1 VSSKRPDLPEVWKVG
16 HFQSQCRTKT
26 KSNNGSHK
34 QSANSRR
41 VNTVEVDNDD
51 SNEYAFVIDGE
62 YIPGGCVDV
71 CIGGVVLHNVLID
84 SGATCNL
91 VDKNTWEELKR
102 QHIKC
107 KSEKTTKKIYA
118 YASRI
123 ALKTVGMFTA
133 LVQVGKH
140 QTQAEFIVI
149 DGVGKPILGRDTA
162 MQLDVLRVG
171 KSEKSQLNTVCENE
185 YPNVFNGIGKL
196 RDYQVRLHINPEV
209 KPVAQ
214 SVRRIPL
221 ALRPK
226 VEEEIQRLLEQDI
239 IEPVQGP
246 TPWVS
251 PVVVVPKGSGVR
263 LCVDMRQ
270 ANEAIVRERHPIPTV
285 DEVLEN

>member
-1 VSSKRPDLPEVWKVG
+1 
-16 HFQSQCRTKT
+16 
-26 KSNNGSHK
+26 
-34 QSANSRR
+34 
-41 VNTVEVDNDD
+41 VEVDNDD

-71 CIGGVVLHNVLID
+71 CIGGVVLHNVLTD

-91 VDKNTWEELKR
+91 VDRNTWEELER

-107 KSEKTTKKIYA
+107 KSEKTTEKIYA

-140 QTQAEFIVI
+140 QTQAEFTVI

-171 KSEKSQLNTVCENE
+171 KSEKSQVNAVCENK
-185 YPNVFNGIGKL
+185 YPNAFNGIGKL

-214 SVRRIPL
+214 SVKRIPF

-226 VEEEIQRLLEQDI
+226 VEEGIQRLLEQDI
-239 IEPVQGP
+239 IEPVLNLLLGLVQ
-246 TPWVS
+246 
-251 PVVVVPKGSGVR
+251 
-263 LCVDMRQ
+263 L
-270 ANEAIVRERHPIPTV
+270 
-285 DEVLEN
+285 